1 MIKSD
6 LKSLLPSKLLNGV
19 TRCEGKLYSF
29 LYFVE
34 EFESKRMNSMTT
46 KDFAEYLT
54 AKYVNH
60 VIICDKKRY
69 FDRVI
74 KEIKEA
80 NLSDFESEMMIADDV
95 SIDVEDYLRHMFE
108 NADDEYLIPFG
119 DGRKTL
125 YEVYSSLKNN
135 LYHELSLEDKKD
147 IIDSMLENID
157 SDIKK
162 SIIEEAGISLE
173 EYLRN
178 EVPEHMISVDQIKI
192 GNENYDLVDFIKNLV
207 DIQYTRNEEKQ
218 EQLNRTKENP
228 ALVTEI
234 AMELNSSSELE
245 TTLDIPIILS
255 QGEIE
260 ALAENP
266 EYSNQEKYYV
276 NQLRRLSNA
285 IMSSSTKEDLDNL
298 KKEFE
303 QLKLEATSKGLSNQ
317 INMLAMDIETNL
329 IPKREREIY
338 IFKNN
343 AEDYVDVI
351 MGKIGELK
359 KQIQLAEN
367 EVELNEVQMVLDQL
381 EYEVSKRLISDNDFA
396 EAHISLQEI
405 EMMLKEKKNLVKL
418 IPNNSIINTLNE
430 KIIELKKIILNIEYN
445 VNKAEIVGYS
455 IKFEYAKS
463 DLTESIEKAYQSGQ
477 IDDEIYQSLMKQV
490 DKLAN
495 LEKESAKKLGV

>member
-1 MIKSD
+1 
-6 LKSLLPSKLLNGV
+6 
-19 TRCEGKLYSF
+19 
-29 LYFVE
+29 
-34 EFESKRMNSMTT
+34 
-46 KDFAEYLT
+46 
-54 AKYVNH
+54 
-60 VIICDKKRY
+60 
-69 FDRVI
+69 
-74 KEIKEA
+74 
-80 NLSDFESEMMIADDV
+80 
-95 SIDVEDYLRHMFE
+95 
-108 NADDEYLIPFG
+108 
-119 DGRKTL
+119 
-125 YEVYSSLKNN
+125 
-135 LYHELSLEDKKD
+135 
-147 IIDSMLENID
+147 
-157 SDIKK
+157 
-162 SIIEEAGISLE
+162 
-173 EYLRN
+173 
-178 EVPEHMISVDQIKI
+178 
-192 GNENYDLVDFIKNLV
+192 
-207 DIQYTRNEEKQ
+207 
-218 EQLNRTKENP
+218 
-228 ALVTEI
+228 
-234 AMELNSSSELE
+234 
-245 TTLDIPIILS
+245 
-255 QGEIE
+255 
-260 ALAENP
+260 
-266 EYSNQEKYYV
+266 
-276 NQLRRLSNA
+276 
-285 IMSSSTKEDLDNL
+285 MSSSTKEDLDNL

-303 QLKLEATSKGLSNQ
+303 QLKLEATSKGLSKQ

-405 EMMLKEKKNLVKL
+405 EMMLNEKKNLVKL

-430 KIIELKKIILNIEYN
+430 KIIELKKIIINIEYN

-477 IDDEIYQSLMKQV
+477 IDEEIYQSLMKQV